1 MDRLCYL
8 PFEQQGPEVFH
19 PLDFC
24 VNRKELSCCAF
35 CEATKCDDT
44 DATHV
49 SVSDRNWENLLHML
63 EKKNLK
69 ILFFN
74 IIKIYTPTDVK
85 LGESVANSPLLI
97 PAPEPLAPALAG
109 RSLLKGSPLN
119 KSSPWEERECQS

>member
-1 MDRLCYL
+1 M
-8 PFEQQGPEVFH
+8 PFAKRQSVMIQMIH
-19 PLDFC
+19 TCPLVTEIGKIFFTC
-24 VNRKELSCCAF
+24 L
-35 CEATKCDDT
+35 
-44 DATHV
+44 
-49 SVSDRNWENLLHML
+49 
-63 EKKNLK
+63 KKKFLK
-69 ILFFN
+69 RLFFN

>member
-8 PFEQQGPEVFH
+8 PFEKQGPEVFH
-19 PLDFC
+19 PLDFY

-44 DATHV
+44 DDTHV
-49 SVSDRNWENLLHML
+49 SVSDRNWENLLHKL
-63 EKKNLK
+63 EKNCKKDFLRYHKN
-69 ILFFN
+69 F
-74 IIKIYTPTDVK
+74 TPTDVK

>member
-44 DATHV
+44 DDTHV

-63 EKKNLK
+63 EKKFLKKIVLQYHKNLYSNRCK
-69 ILFFN
+69 VRRICCQLTIAYSCPRTISSCTGWKVTFERITFEQ
-74 IIKIYTPTDVK
+74 IFA
-85 LGESVANSPLLI
+85 LG
-97 PAPEPLAPALAG
+97 
-109 RSLLKGSPLN
+109 RT
-119 KSSPWEERECQS
+119 